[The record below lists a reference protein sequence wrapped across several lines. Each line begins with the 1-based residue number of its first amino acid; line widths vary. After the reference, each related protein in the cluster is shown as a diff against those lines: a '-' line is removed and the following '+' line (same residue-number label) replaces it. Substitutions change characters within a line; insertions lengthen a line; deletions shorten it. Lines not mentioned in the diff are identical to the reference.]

1 MKNSKPCHNSQ
12 LLQQFLDSLEIEIV
26 LTEILPNKT
35 HVLIGIGY
43 THTPMLWFDPIL
55 KKRKGYPNLV
65 PLPSKLVYYTYTN
78 KTGQS
83 P

>member
-26 LTEILPNKT
+26 LTELLPNKA
-35 HVLIGIGY
+35 HILIGY

-55 KKRKGYPNLV
+55 KKKKGV
-65 PLPSKLVYYTYTN
+65 P
-78 KTGQS
+78 
-83 P
+83 